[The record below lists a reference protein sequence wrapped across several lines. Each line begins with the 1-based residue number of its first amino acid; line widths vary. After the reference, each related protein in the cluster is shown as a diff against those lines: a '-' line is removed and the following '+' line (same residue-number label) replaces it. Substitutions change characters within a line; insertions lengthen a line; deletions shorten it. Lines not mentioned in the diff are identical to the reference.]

1 MGNQLNGK
9 RVAFIATDGV
19 EQSELSVPWQAVR
32 DAGALTELIS
42 IKSGEIQGVV
52 HMEKA
57 QTFRVDRSIDTAN
70 PDDYDGLVIPG
81 GVRNSDRLRMDRRAV
96 DFVRRSFQSG
106 KPIAVICHG
115 PWMLVEA
122 DVVRGRTLTSWPSL
136 KTDLENAGAAW
147 VDEEVV
153 VQDGLVTSR
162 KPDDLQAFCRELL
175 EEFGEGIHDRSRSP
189 KPPVTGASPSGESGR
204 RDQERERTPVRTG
217 AGESAER

>member
-1 MGNQLNGK
+1 MANQLNGK

-19 EQSELSVPWQAVR
+19 EQSELSVPWQAIR
-32 DAGALTELIS
+32 DAGALAELIS

-57 QTFRVDRSIDTAN
+57 GTFRVDRSIETAN

-96 DFVRRSFQSG
+96 DFVRRSFESG

-136 KTDLENAGAAW
+136 RTDLENAGATW

-162 KPDDLQAFCRELL
+162 KPDDLEAFCQELL
-175 EEFGEGIHDRSRSP
+175 EEFAEGIHDRSGSP
-189 KPPVTGASPSGESGR
+189 KPPVIGGSPSSESR
-204 RDQERERTPVRTG
+204 PRHEDRERTPVGTG
-217 AGESAER
+217 GGPTGR